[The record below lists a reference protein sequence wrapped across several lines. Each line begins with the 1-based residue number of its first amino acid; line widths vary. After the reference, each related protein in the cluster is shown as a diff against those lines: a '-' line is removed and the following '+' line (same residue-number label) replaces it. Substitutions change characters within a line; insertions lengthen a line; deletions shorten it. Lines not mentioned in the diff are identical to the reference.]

1 MNKTVQVMAIFCC
14 VGLLAAACSSSESGQ
29 SAGNGSDSGS
39 QQTSSALGASRS
51 EPQKPQ
57 VIEDVDYSGIGASQ
71 QFFDHSDTVI
81 VTDMSRAAQLR
92 GASIGVTVGAPV
104 LMDAGTNARQ
114 ITDEVR
120 RLGASTVLLV
130 QNARIDAPDGVTV
143 VRDPLTRDG
152 LKQLTSKD
160 MADKPVA
167 TIDEAVA
174 GSAELNANAPVDLI
188 PSWEPPLAATESNQ
202 VGELPKGQPKAGE
215 NPPVVVA
222 TRDSSISA
230 VAIARAHGAEVTY
243 LDAPDLRTSPELVKK
258 ARERGHVIAL
268 GRQFGSAEYIDGVL
282 SFTNITYLPNNRMI
296 ALYGNPISPG
306 LGVMGEKPPAES
318 AEHAKK
324 LASDYAPFSEQ
335 PVVPAFEIIA
345 TVAHTDPGEDGDYSS
360 ETDPAAIRPYV
371 DAITQAGGYAV
382 IDLQPGRG
390 SFLEQ
395 AKKYQELL
403 ELPNVGLALDPEW
416 KLGPNEKP
424 LSRVGNTTA
433 AEVNET
439 TEWLAGLTREK
450 NLPQKVLILHQF
462 QVGMIQNRE
471 QLNINHPELAFV
483 VHIDGNGTPG
493 EKMETWNA
501 IRNGLDPRIFVAWK
515 NFIDEDKPMFEP
527 KAVMDVA
534 PQPWFVSYQ

>member
-29 SAGNGSDSGS
+29 STGNGSDSGS

-152 LKQLTSKD
+152 LKQLTGKD

-174 GSAELNANAPVDLI
+174 GAAELNANAPVDLI
-188 PSWEPPLAATESNQ
+188 PSWEPPLGATESNQ
-202 VGELPKGQPKAGE
+202 VDELPKGQPKARE

-230 VAIARAHGAEVTY
+230 VATARAHGAEVTY
-243 LDAPDLRTSPELVKK
+243 LDAPDLRTNPELVKK

-282 SFTNITYLPNNRMI
+282 SFTNATYLPNNRMI

-306 LGVMGEKPPAES
+306 LGVMGESPRQKAQNMPRNLPVTTRRSVSSPWCLRLRSLRPWRIPTQAKTATIPPKPILPPS
-318 AEHAKK
+318 APT
-324 LASDYAPFSEQ
+324 LMPSPR
-335 PVVPAFEIIA
+335 
-345 TVAHTDPGEDGDYSS
+345 
-360 ETDPAAIRPYV
+360 PAA
-371 DAITQAGGYAV
+371 
-382 IDLQPGRG
+382 
-390 SFLEQ
+390 
-395 AKKYQELL
+395 
-403 ELPNVGLALDPEW
+403 
-416 KLGPNEKP
+416 
-424 LSRVGNTTA
+424 
-433 AEVNET
+433 
-439 TEWLAGLTREK
+439 TR
-450 NLPQKVLILHQF
+450 
-462 QVGMIQNRE
+462 
-471 QLNINHPELAFV
+471 
-483 VHIDGNGTPG
+483 
-493 EKMETWNA
+493 
-501 IRNGLDPRIFVAWK
+501 
-515 NFIDEDKPMFEP
+515 
-527 KAVMDVA
+527 
-534 PQPWFVSYQ
+534 